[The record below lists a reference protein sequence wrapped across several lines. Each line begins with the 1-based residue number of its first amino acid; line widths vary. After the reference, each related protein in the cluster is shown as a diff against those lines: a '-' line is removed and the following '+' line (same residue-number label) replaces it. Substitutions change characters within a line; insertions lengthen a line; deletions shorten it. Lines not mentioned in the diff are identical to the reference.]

1 MQQPKPQIQH
11 NQEEQE
17 FTTLIN
23 GCNAELAY
31 SLPAEQVIDFTHT
44 FVDEEL
50 RGQKIGDCLAQE
62 GLQYAR
68 ANQLRVTASCSFMKA
83 YLHKHHEEYA
93 DILA

>member
-1 MQQPKPQIQH
+1 MPHPNPPIQH
-11 NQEEQE
+11 NQEDQE
-17 FTTLIN
+17 FTALVN

-31 SLPAEQVIDFTHT
+31 SLPAAQVIDFTHT

-50 RGQKIGDCLAQE
+50 RGQKIADCLAQE
-62 GLQYAR
+62 ALQYAR
-68 ANQLRVTASCSFMKA
+68 ANQLRVTASCSFMQA